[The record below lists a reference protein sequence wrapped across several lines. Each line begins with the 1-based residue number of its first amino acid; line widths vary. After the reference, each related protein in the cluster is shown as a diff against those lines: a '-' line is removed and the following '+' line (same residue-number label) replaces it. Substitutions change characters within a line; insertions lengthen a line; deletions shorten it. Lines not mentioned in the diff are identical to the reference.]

1 LPLNPSALDQIP
13 QIKTQVLVNLDSFN
27 LEATPL
33 TTVTGAT
40 WTQLHAQTVQ
50 PGNND
55 GNELYF
61 TFLDDVTHQYPNGTN
76 NPAGFNLPDSAW
88 PFFVLHPHP

>member
-1 LPLNPSALDQIP
+1 MMRNAVIGASA
-13 QIKTQVLVNLDSFN
+13 VM
-27 LEATPL
+27 
-33 TTVTGAT
+33 TGAT

-76 NPAGFNLPDSAW
+76 NPAGFNVPDWAW
-88 PFFVLHPHP
+88 LFFVQHPRP